1 MREGQSE
8 GQKLMSFIFFNKKER
23 IFYKGNKT
31 HESWTRERSVHL
43 SSLVYVEIKL
53 HNAH

>member
-1 MREGQSE
+1 
-8 GQKLMSFIFFNKKER
+8 MSFIFFNKKER
-23 IFYKGNKT
+23 NFYKVNKT
-31 HESWTRERSVHL
+31 NESWAMERSVHL